1 MIKIMLAW
9 TSHHSNFLTDL
20 RS

>member
-1 MIKIMLAW
+1 MLAC